1 MAPLTLSAILLSL
14 RNKNV
19 KHCKNYSNNDFGRN
33 WTRSVGLRSEVSMQ
47 DRRVRGFGKRLV
59 KRLSK
64 RMWLPLGLLFSLLPA
79 MAVMQYVW
87 IGQVSDAARERAK
100 ARLENSVEQLISEF
114 DAEITRAR
122 MAFWALPVEEAADAP
137 KRFADRFREWNRVA
151 PYPQLIRDA
160 YL

>member
-1 MAPLTLSAILLSL
+1 
-14 RNKNV
+14 
-19 KHCKNYSNNDFGRN
+19 
-33 WTRSVGLRSEVSMQ
+33 MQ
-47 DRRVRGFGKRLV
+47 DRRVRGFGKRL
-59 KRLSK
+59 SK
-64 RMWLPLGLLFSLLPA
+64 RMWLLLGLLFALLPA

-100 ARLENSVEQLISEF
+100 ARLENSVEQLITEF

-151 PYPQLIRDA
+151 PY
-160 YL
+160 